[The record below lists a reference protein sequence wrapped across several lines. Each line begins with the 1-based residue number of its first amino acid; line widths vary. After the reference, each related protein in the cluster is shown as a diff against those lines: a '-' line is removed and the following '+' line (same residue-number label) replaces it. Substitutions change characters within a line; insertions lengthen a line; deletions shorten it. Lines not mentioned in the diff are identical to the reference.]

1 MRHCYSPTRTIS
13 RSRRKVPV
21 KKNLTL
27 FVLLLS
33 IVLLL
38 VAVNNRGAAKHP
50 ATKNDTVAAKH
61 SDRAATKSETPAD
74 PHAALI
80 SFRPLNFALLRGG
93 FTTSDEFFARV
104 QADPILSSFYGA
116 CSEKNVAMKPL
127 AEDILVFS
135 TFRRRNQI
143 KWARKPLLVRKG
155 EYVLTFCGKTVLAR
169 CANLISWTPMQPSE
183 DVPPSLLEIPTEVMR
198 DPATIVPTT
207 AEIHSAPAVLAAAA
221 APLASSSHPFF
232 FIPPIYIPSSSG
244 HSVAPPAATVVGLE
258 GDEFSGHQALFTL
271 LIGFFVIG
279 LLKLLTR

>member
-1 MRHCYSPTRTIS
+1 M
-13 RSRRKVPV
+13 
-21 KKNLTL
+21 KKNLALVVL
-27 FVLLLS
+27 FVS
-33 IVLLL
+33 FGLLL
-38 VAVNNRGAAKHP
+38 VAANDRGAAKHP
-50 ATKNDTVAAKH
+50 ALKKDASSSER
-61 SDRAATKSETPAD
+61 SDPAPATKPAPSSD
-74 PHAALI
+74 PHALPV

-135 TFRRRNQI
+135 TFRRGNQI
-143 KWARKPLLVRKG
+143 KWASKPLLVRKG

-183 DVPPSLLEIPTEVMR
+183 DVPPSLLEIPSEVMSN
-198 DPATIVPTT
+198 PATIVPTT
-207 AEIHSAPAVLAAAA
+207 PEIHSAPAVLAAAA
-221 APLASSSHPFF
+221 APLASSSHRFF
-232 FIPPIYIPSSSG
+232 FVPPVYIPSSSG
-244 HSVAPPAATVVGLE
+244 HSVAPPAAAVVGLE
-258 GDEFSGHQALFTL
+258 SDEFSGHQALFTL